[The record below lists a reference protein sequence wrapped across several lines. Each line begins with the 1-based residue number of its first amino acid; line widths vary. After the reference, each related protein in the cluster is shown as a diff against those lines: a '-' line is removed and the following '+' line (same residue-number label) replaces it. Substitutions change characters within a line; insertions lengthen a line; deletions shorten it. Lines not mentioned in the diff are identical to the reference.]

1 LIPYKFRTWKVS
13 WSFSITCIDDC
24 YDRYILVK
32 PSMSLCDSI
41 EVYIERFYTKDE
53 SELKCEQS
61 KPMDQNLIVVKS
73 RSVMYDVE
81 VMV

>member
-1 LIPYKFRTWKVS
+1 
-13 WSFSITCIDDC
+13 
-24 YDRYILVK
+24 
-32 PSMSLCDSI
+32 MSLYDSI
-41 EVYIERFYTKDE
+41 ELYIECFYSKYE
-53 SELKCEQS
+53 SELKYERS

>member
-1 LIPYKFRTWKVS
+1 
-13 WSFSITCIDDC
+13 
-24 YDRYILVK
+24 
-32 PSMSLCDSI
+32 MSLYDSI
-41 EVYIERFYTKDE
+41 ELYIERFYSKDKI
-53 SELKCEQS
+53 ELKCEQF

>member
-1 LIPYKFRTWKVS
+1 
-13 WSFSITCIDDC
+13 
-24 YDRYILVK
+24 
-32 PSMSLCDSI
+32 MSLYDN
-41 EVYIERFYTKDE
+41 IERFYSKDKSKFNYE
-53 SELKCEQS
+53 HF